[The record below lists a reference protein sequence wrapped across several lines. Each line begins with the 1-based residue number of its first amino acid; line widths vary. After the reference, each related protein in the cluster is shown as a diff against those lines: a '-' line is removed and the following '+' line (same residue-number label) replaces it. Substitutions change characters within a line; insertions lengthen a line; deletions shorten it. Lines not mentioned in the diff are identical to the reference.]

1 MEIFCEPRRGATFA
15 TVILSKNVLLTDLAV
30 QIDQVSHLIFQLLL
44 LTLDLLNDTALLGLI
59 QFVGSLLAT
68 ALLRSS
74 VLIFFKVS
82 EAAPSATL

>member
-44 LTLDLLNDTALLGLI
+44 LTLDFLNDTALLGLI
-59 QFVGSLLAT
+59 QFVGSLLPT

>member
-59 QFVGSLLAT
+59 QFVGSLLPT